1 MSLMLL
7 RFKGFSEIYGNDGLG
22 LLVLTTEDETR
33 QLSVVCDR
41 WTLRQ
46 FTLRQRLGGKGEVL
60 LPEVLWTAISR
71 YTDLSFEIRITGLRD
86 GEWVAYLYNMALQQA
101 LRLRASDAV
110 LLSEIAGIPLY
121 IDTALML
128 RQSVP
133 YDGNAQQ
140 VAIPITLITSD
151 MLKRALE
158 RAIEEENYEQASQ
171 LRDELKRREES

>member
-1 MSLMLL
+1 MSLTLL

-101 LRLRASDAV
+101 LRLQMLSRSNPV
-110 LLSEIAGIPLY
+110 SSTLRIRSTPMRIPLHCRCSMTFLLSGMSCGCL
-121 IDTALML
+121 TAIRCSSMSPPDATA
-128 RQSVP
+128 RT
-133 YDGNAQQ
+133 G
-140 VAIPITLITSD
+140 TSPPPPSNPA
-151 MLKRALE
+151 RW
-158 RAIEEENYEQASQ
+158 IS
-171 LRDELKRREES
+171 SSPT